1 MEFNILESIVLLLV
15 VALVVSFILV
25 KLNIPT
31 AIGFIIS
38 GILIGPYGAGIV
50 SNTETIKSIAE
61 FGIILLMFTIG
72 IEFAPARL
80 FHIGREI
87 IIGGSTQ
94 VLLTSLLIFL
104 IAYFSKSGT
113 MSSILTGFILSLSST
128 AIVLKILND
137 RGETYTSYGKIVI
150 GVLLFQDLCVIPGMV
165 ILNLADTQISTLVI
179 KSFLSLLSLGVLFFL
194 TYYAGRIILGSVAMT
209 MNRELF
215 TIAVITLSL
224 GVSLLGYLSG
234 SSYSLGA
241 FIAGLGLSRS
251 EFSHQVETEILPFR
265 YVFNSIFFM
274 SMGMFIDIDFIL
286 KHVGIVLITTTGL
299 IILKM
304 LTGAITSMILTRS
317 FRTIF
322 LSTVALSNVGE
333 FALILLGISME
344 KGLISS
350 DIYQVLLGSA
360 SLTMIV
366 APLMIYLTGRVAFDV
381 QKLFDDSGTEI
392 EFREEETPSNHVII
406 CGYGLN
412 GQNLAKVLKAVG
424 IKYVI
429 LDINPATVRSVKLK
443 GEPIYYGDV
452 TRSDILIKAGI
463 QKAKI
468 IVFAISDPVAT
479 RRAVWISRHLND
491 RIYIFVRTRFVNE
504 MEELYR
510 IGANA
515 VIPEEFETSIE
526 IFAHVLKE
534 FRIPDNVIEQQI
546 KLIRMKDYEML
557 RVPQAISDRKTEIE
571 KILLS
576 TLTESIYIEETY
588 TAVNKSIEELN
599 VRKETGASIIAVV
612 RKGDAI
618 TNPSGEM
625 KLQKGDVVIL
635 IGSHA
640 QLFKARKLLT
650 GSL

>member
-15 VALVVSFILV
+15 VALVVSFTLV

-31 AIGFIIS
+31 VIGFIIS
-38 GILIGPYGAGIV
+38 GILIGPHGAGIV
-50 SNTETIKSIAE
+50 SNTETINSIAE

-87 IIGGSTQ
+87 IIGGGIQ
-94 VLLTSLLIFL
+94 VFLTSALICI
-104 IAYFSKSGT
+104 IAYFSGIGSMTG
-113 MSSILTGFILSLSST
+113 ILIGFILALSST

-150 GVLLFQDLCVIPGMV
+150 GILLFQDLCVIPGMV
-165 ILNLADTQISTLVI
+165 ILNLVDTQISTLAI
-179 KSFLSLLSLGVLFFL
+179 KSFLSLLSLVLLFFL
-194 TYYAGRIILGSVAMT
+194 TYYTGRIILGGIAAT

-215 TIAVITLSL
+215 TIAVIVMGL
-224 GVSLLGYLSG
+224 GVPLLAFLSG

-241 FIAGLGLSRS
+241 FIAGMGLSRCQ
-251 EFSHQVETEILPFR
+251 FSHQVETEILPFR

-274 SMGMFIDIDFIL
+274 SMGMFIDADFIL
-286 KHVGIVLITTTGL
+286 THLIVVVVITAGLIIVKIVTGL
-299 IILKM
+299 ITARILS
-304 LTGAITSMILTRS
+304 GS

-322 LSTVALSNVGE
+322 LSAVALANTGE
-333 FALILLGISME
+333 FSIILLGVSME
-344 KGLISS
+344 KGLINN
-350 DIYQVLLGSA
+350 DTYQILLGAA
-360 SLTMIV
+360 SLSMIV
-366 APLMIYLTGRVAFDV
+366 APLLIYFAGRVVFDI
-381 QKLFDDSGTEI
+381 QKVLKDSETGI
-392 EFREEETPSNHVII
+392 EFKKEEIPFNHVIV

-412 GQNLAKVLKAVG
+412 GQNLSKVLKAVG

-429 LDINPATVRSVKLK
+429 LDINPSTVRSVKLK
-443 GEPIYYGDV
+443 GEPIFYGDV

-463 QKAKI
+463 QTAKI

-491 RIYIFVRTRFVNE
+491 KIYIFIRTRFVNE

-510 IGANA
+510 IGANV

-534 FRIPDNVIEQQI
+534 YRIPDNVIEQQI

-557 RVPQAISDRKTEIE
+557 RLAVALNNRDSEIE

-576 TLTESIYIEETY
+576 TLTESIYIEGNY
-588 TAVNKSIEELN
+588 PIVKKSIEELN

-612 RKGDAI
+612 RDGDAI
-618 TNPSGEM
+618 TNPPGEL
-625 KLQKGDVVIL
+625 KLQKGDVIIL
-635 IGSHA
+635 IGSHV
-640 QLFKARKLLT
+640 QLFRVRKLLT
-650 GSL
+650 GS